1 MAHSKRLQDKTLQ
14 SYLSLPVDVV
24 TEYNFLIQD
33 LSTACVNRSHSL
45 YKQTQDPLRAA
56 LLNLRALLLNFLPSS
71 PPNSHSPCHSAFL
84 LTLGKIAGV
93 EIDGLR
99 AMFMICWES
108 HEDILIKKGSQFE
121 EEDARKNTQ
130 KKRKKLKGSTAG
142 LNITLPPLYFH
153 LAVCLL
159 FVRSFVWS
167 GAGFL
172 FVFNTTDIFHHIIL
186 GCDAL
191 FQSFNPNPCLC
202 SPISFNHPSQI
213 QPLLVI
219 QQKP

>member
-56 LLNLRALLLNFLPSS
+56 LLNLHALLLNFLPSS

-93 EIDGLR
+93 EIDGLQ

-130 KKRKKLKGSTAG
+130 KKRKKLKESTAG
-142 LNITLPPLYFH
+142 LNITLHFLHSTFT
-153 LAVCLL
+153 LL
-159 FVRSFVWS
+159 FVFC
-167 GAGFL
+167 L
-172 FVFNTTDIFHHIIL
+172 FVHLFGLVLVFCLFLTPLTFFIIL
-186 GCDAL
+186 SWAVMPYSSL
-191 FQSFNPNPCLC
+191 LTLIHVFAPQSLSITLLKFSLC
-202 SPISFNHPSQI
+202 
-213 QPLLVI
+213 
-219 QQKP
+219 